1 MFLVICN
8 IRNGRTSRLPNI
20 VFLQYMHIL
29 RGIWF
34 LFICNDLFSNIIMQ
48 NMVLKRAEF
57 QRSSVLVLK
66 GPLLLQHIP
75 VTIDNFSSDRTCSKV
90 LPHWLGIC
98 SLRHTPS

>member
-1 MFLVICN
+1 MICN
-8 IRNGRTSRLPNI
+8 SRNGTTSRLPNI

-34 LFICNDLFSNIIMQ
+34 LFICNDLFSNIILQ

-57 QRSSVLVLK
+57 QRSSMLVLK

-75 VTIDNFSSDRTCSKV
+75 VTIEGVS
-90 LPHWLGIC
+90 GIKPQVTFAKC
-98 SLRHTPS
+98 